1 MKRRKNKK
9 TETFTVTAK
18 RFMISC
24 ILILSM
30 TGLAAGISYAGGNSR
45 HMAMGESGS
54 TVALAHN
61 EKKLELNI
69 NEKTAVTFNLSL
81 PEKYRDYLY
90 FLPAPLSGI
99 FWTSGSYLD
108 GKFLRLGAVWSHE
121 SCVIHMIDNL
131 AGLRADG
138 LFEILDPRIINRH
151 I

>member
-9 TETFTVTAK
+9 AETFTVTAK

-69 NEKTAVTFNLSL
+69 NEKNGSDIQSVPAGKVQGLFIFSARSA
-81 PEKYRDYLY
+81 ERY
-90 FLPAPLSGI
+90 FLAHRAHTLTASFSASALSGV
-99 FWTSGSYLD
+99 T
-108 GKFLRLGAVWSHE
+108 KAV
-121 SCVIHMIDNL
+121 L
-131 AGLRADG
+131 YT
-138 LFEILDPRIINRH
+138 
-151 I
+151 

>member
-1 MKRRKNKK
+1 MKRHKNKK

-54 TVALAHN
+54 TVALAHS

-99 FWTSGSYLD
+99 FCPNLYILIA
-108 GKFLRLGAVWSHE
+108 L
-121 SCVIHMIDNL
+121 VIGVVRILLADNQNKL
-131 AGLRADG
+131 L
-138 LFEILDPRIINRH
+138 LFEKTRNEFFLFE
-151 I
+151 

>member
-9 TETFTVTAK
+9 AETFTVTAK

-30 TGLAAGISYAGGNSR
+30 TGFAAGISYAGGNSR

-90 FLPAPLSGI
+90 FLPAPEFSGS
-99 FWTSGSYLD
+99 SGSYLD
-108 GKFLRLGAVWSHE
+108 GKLLRLGAVGSHE

>member
-1 MKRRKNKK
+1 MKRHKNKK

-30 TGLAAGISYAGGNSR
+30 TGLAAGISYADGNSR

-54 TVALAHN
+54 TAAPAHS
-61 EKKLELNI
+61 EKKLEQKKKK
-69 NEKTAVTFNLSL
+69 KTAVTFNLSL

-99 FWTSGSYLD
+99 FWL
-108 GKFLRLGAVWSHE
+108 
-121 SCVIHMIDNL
+121 I
-131 AGLRADG
+131 GL
-138 LFEILDPRIINRH
+138 IP
-151 I
+151 

>member
-54 TVALAHN
+54 TVTLAHS
-61 EKKLELNI
+61 EKKLKLNI

-99 FWTSGSYLD
+99 FWLIE
-108 GKFLRLGAVWSHE
+108 L
-121 SCVIHMIDNL
+121 I
-131 AGLRADG
+131 
-138 LFEILDPRIINRH
+138 P
-151 I
+151 

>member
-1 MKRRKNKK
+1 MGILPAERRYSMKRHKNKK

-54 TVALAHN
+54 TVALAHS

-81 PEKYRDYLY
+81 PEKYRDYLC

-99 FWTSGSYLD
+99 FWL
-108 GKFLRLGAVWSHE
+108 
-121 SCVIHMIDNL
+121 I
-131 AGLRADG
+131 GL
-138 LFEILDPRIINRH
+138 IP
-151 I
+151 

>member
-1 MKRRKNKK
+1 MKRHKNRK

-54 TVALAHN
+54 TVALAHS

-99 FWTSGSYLD
+99 FWLIW
-108 GKFLRLGAVWSHE
+108 L
-121 SCVIHMIDNL
+121 I
-131 AGLRADG
+131 
-138 LFEILDPRIINRH
+138 P
-151 I
+151 

>member
-9 TETFTVTAK
+9 AETFTVTAK

-69 NEKTAVTFNLSL
+69 NEKTAVTFNLKSTGII
-81 PEKYRDYLY
+81 YI
-90 FLPAPLSGI
+90 FCPL
-99 FWTSGSYLD
+99 
-108 GKFLRLGAVWSHE
+108 R
-121 SCVIHMIDNL
+121 
-131 AGLRADG
+131 
-138 LFEILDPRIINRH
+138 
-151 I
+151 

>member
-9 TETFTVTAK
+9 AETFTVTAK

-30 TGLAAGISYAGGNSR
+30 TGLAAGISYADGNSR

-54 TVALAHN
+54 TVALAHS

-69 NEKTAVTFNLSL
+69 NEKTAVTFNL
-81 PEKYRDYLY
+81 EKYRDYLY

-99 FWTSGSYLD
+99 FWL
-108 GKFLRLGAVWSHE
+108 
-121 SCVIHMIDNL
+121 I
-131 AGLRADG
+131 GL
-138 LFEILDPRIINRH
+138 IP
-151 I
+151 

>member
-9 TETFTVTAK
+9 AETFTVTAK

-69 NEKTAVTFNLSL
+69 NEKTAL

-99 FWTSGSYLD
+99 FWL
-108 GKFLRLGAVWSHE
+108 
-121 SCVIHMIDNL
+121 I
-131 AGLRADG
+131 GL
-138 LFEILDPRIINRH
+138 IP
-151 I
+151 

>member
-9 TETFTVTAK
+9 AETFTVTAK

-30 TGLAAGISYAGGNSR
+30 T
-45 HMAMGESGS
+45 
-54 TVALAHN
+54 
-61 EKKLELNI
+61 ELNI

-99 FWTSGSYLD
+99 FWL
-108 GKFLRLGAVWSHE
+108 
-121 SCVIHMIDNL
+121 I
-131 AGLRADG
+131 GL
-138 LFEILDPRIINRH
+138 IP
-151 I
+151 

>member
-9 TETFTVTAK
+9 AETFTVTAK

-99 FWTSGSYLD
+99 FLAYRAHTLTASFSASALSGVT
-108 GKFLRLGAVWSHE
+108 KAV
-121 SCVIHMIDNL
+121 L
-131 AGLRADG
+131 YT
-138 LFEILDPRIINRH
+138 
-151 I
+151 

>member
-9 TETFTVTAK
+9 AETFTVTAK

-54 TVALAHN
+54 TVTLAL
-61 EKKLELNI
+61 

-99 FWTSGSYLD
+99 FWL
-108 GKFLRLGAVWSHE
+108 
-121 SCVIHMIDNL
+121 I
-131 AGLRADG
+131 GL
-138 LFEILDPRIINRH
+138 IP
-151 I
+151 

>member
-1 MKRRKNKK
+1 MKRHKNKK

-54 TVALAHN
+54 TVALAHS

-69 NEKTAVTFNLSL
+69 NEKTGSDIRSVTAGKVQGLFIFSARSAERNFLA
-81 PEKYRDYLY
+81 YRAHTLTAS
-90 FLPAPLSGI
+90 FSASALSGV
-99 FWTSGSYLD
+99 T
-108 GKFLRLGAVWSHE
+108 KAV
-121 SCVIHMIDNL
+121 L
-131 AGLRADG
+131 YT
-138 LFEILDPRIINRH
+138 
-151 I
+151 

>member
-9 TETFTVTAK
+9 AETFTVTAK

-30 TGLAAGISYAGGNSR
+30 TGLAAGGNSR

-99 FWTSGSYLD
+99 FWL
-108 GKFLRLGAVWSHE
+108 
-121 SCVIHMIDNL
+121 I
-131 AGLRADG
+131 GL
-138 LFEILDPRIINRH
+138 IP
-151 I
+151 

>member
-9 TETFTVTAK
+9 AETFTVTAK

-45 HMAMGESGS
+45 HMAMGERGS

-69 NEKTAVTFNLSL
+69 NEK
-81 PEKYRDYLY
+81 RQ
-90 FLPAPLSGI
+90 
-99 FWTSGSYLD
+99 
-108 GKFLRLGAVWSHE
+108 
-121 SCVIHMIDNL
+121 
-131 AGLRADG
+131 
-138 LFEILDPRIINRH
+138 
-151 I
+151 

>member
-1 MKRRKNKK
+1 MKRHKNKK

-30 TGLAAGISYAGGNSR
+30 TGLAAGISYA
-45 HMAMGESGS
+45 SGS
-54 TVALAHN
+54 TVALAHS

-99 FWTSGSYLD
+99 FWL
-108 GKFLRLGAVWSHE
+108 
-121 SCVIHMIDNL
+121 I
-131 AGLRADG
+131 GL
-138 LFEILDPRIINRH
+138 IP
-151 I
+151 

>member
-1 MKRRKNKK
+1 
-9 TETFTVTAK
+9 
-18 RFMISC
+18 MISC

-45 HMAMGESGS
+45 HMAMGERGS

-69 NEKTAVTFNLSL
+69 NEKTAVTFDLSL

-99 FWTSGSYLD
+99 FWL
-108 GKFLRLGAVWSHE
+108 
-121 SCVIHMIDNL
+121 I
-131 AGLRADG
+131 GL
-138 LFEILDPRIINRH
+138 IP
-151 I
+151 